1 MHKKKTICPL
11 DCPDACSVIA
21 TVDGGL
27 ITRLDGDPEHPF
39 TQGFLCKKVRT
50 YHHRV
55 QSDDRILFP
64 QKRVGRKGDGRFE
77 RISWDD
83 ALDAVA
89 DGLLKAEQEHGS
101 EAVWPYFYAGTMGLV
116 MRDGI
121 HRLRHVKRYSGQ
133 HSTICVTMAWNGYIA
148 GTGRL
153 AGPDPREM
161 AKSDL
166 VVIWGTNPVNTQ
178 INVMTHAILARKERG
193 AKIVTIDTY
202 RTGTAA
208 QADLF
213 LCVKPGTDAAL
224 ACAVMHVLFRDG
236 KALGPDDLCRRMLPG
251 FFVALGMMLG
261 PEVVEEYQEK
271 LRVVV
276 ERVRGDGTT
285 VFNWDDVYKDPTA
298 KTLALNAEVDVA
310 MHFDE
315 FEKRSNWF
323 INMVNGHLTPNE
335 PGAHANLAGW
345 ELSETGFK
353 RFLHSLMGDLRA
365 QLDTDSG
372 KMAITKKYGGST
384 CADLFDIIAHTS
396 QE

>member
-1 MHKKKTICPL
+1 MVGCLKTVNATGNPLRKSIVLGMAKKPAEQNSDSGGGAEFFAPVSSGYAKTDTDPNAGAAMPPPPPPL
-11 DCPDACSVIA
+11 PPIA
-21 TVDGGL
+21 AKPAPPPPPASPPPPQKAAPAPPAAKPPPAAPPVDMSTPKGASTVL
-27 ITRLDGDPEHPF
+27 AT
-39 TQGFLCKKVRT
+39 TM
-50 YHHRV
+50 V
-55 QSDDRILFP
+55 QSF
-64 QKRVGRKGDGRFE
+64 VE
-77 RISWDD
+77 RM
-83 ALDAVA
+83 
-89 DGLLKAEQEHGS
+89 KAE
-101 EAVWPYFYAGTMGLV
+101 
-116 MRDGI
+116 
-121 HRLRHVKRYSGQ
+121 
-133 HSTICVTMAWNGYIA
+133 
-148 GTGRL
+148 
-153 AGPDPREM
+153 
-161 AKSDL
+161 
-166 VVIWGTNPVNTQ
+166 
-178 INVMTHAILARKERG
+178 
-193 AKIVTIDTY
+193 
-202 RTGTAA
+202 A
-208 QADLF
+208 QAKGGHLTVQDMENMQADFDRQAQALSGALEKSF
-213 LCVKPGTDAAL
+213 EVYVKARERSVWDSQRNFPFDRMM
-224 ACAVMHVLFRDG
+224 VNKFSSLFRDG